1 MTEPLSAPGPDAG
14 GLVPPVWLLIAV
26 ALCLPAWV
34 WGVWRIM
41 VRLDAGEELPVRLP
55 LPDGRA
61 YPASRIPMPF
71 GLLLFGA
78 MFLTTVLIVT
88 VYLQMAEH
96 GLLPWRDK
104 AAGGMFSPVMFAVQ
118 VVPSL
123 LGLMVVIWFGRGVA
137 GSIGLRLGSVW
148 RAVKVGVAGLA
159 FVLPLCV
166 AGLILTTL
174 VFWVLHLP
182 TEQHPLL
189 EELLK
194 PENHTTRILV
204 LSLVQAAVLA
214 ALAEEFMYRGVLMM
228 SLLKYVSPG
237 WAIAVSSGL
246 WAIVH
251 LQGEPQAVGALFLL
265 GLALGYMA
273 YRTRSLLAPVLA
285 HGLFNALMI
294 LGRYYGS

>member
-1 MTEPLSAPGPDAG
+1 MGMTEPLSAPGPDAG
-14 GLVPPVWLLIAV
+14 GLVPPVWLIIALAV
-26 ALCLPAWV
+26 CLPATV
-34 WGVWRIM
+34 IGLWRLARWWLSGRPM
-41 VRLDAGEELPVRLP
+41 P

-61 YPASRIPMPF
+61 MPASRILMPF
-71 GLLLFGA
+71 GLFLFGA
-78 MFLTTVLIVT
+78 MFLATYLLFIAYMEMAKYGLPPSRGKGEIDTFDPLVFAAQIV
-88 VYLQMAEH
+88 
-96 GLLPWRDK
+96 P
-104 AAGGMFSPVMFAVQ
+104 P
-118 VVPSL
+118 L
-123 LGLMVVIWFGRGVA
+123 LGLVVVLRLGRGVA

-194 PENHTTRILV
+194 PEKHTTRILV

-285 HGLFNALMI
+285 HGLFNAVMI